1 MDPRIQIRIHT
12 KMSWIRNTDA
22 NFALLCVAG
31 VRRVDGL
38 RCLDVMREME
48 EGLLL
53 LTGGRDKRGG
63 PLLTFPQSP
72 RRERARPEDYKKLLD
87 YLVGVPW

>member
-1 MDPRIQIRIHT
+1 MDSFYIYFTLYFSNLILDLIT
-12 KMSWIRNTDA
+12 
-22 NFALLCVAG
+22 G

-38 RCLDVMREME
+38 RCLDVMREVE
-48 EGLLL
+48 EGLIL
-53 LTGGRDKRGG
+53 LTGGRDRRGG
-63 PLLTFPQSP
+63 PVLTLPQTP

>member
-1 MDPRIQIRIHT
+1 
-12 KMSWIRNTDA
+12 
-22 NFALLCVAG
+22 
-31 VRRVDGL
+31 
-38 RCLDVMREME
+38 MREME

>member
-1 MDPRIQIRIHT
+1 MECRHVLKHCTLAFLLKIHSFVT
-12 KMSWIRNTDA
+12 
-22 NFALLCVAG
+22 G

-48 EGLLL
+48 EGLIL
-53 LTGGRDKRGG
+53 LTGGRDRRGG
-63 PLLTFPQSP
+63 PVLTLPQTT